1 MKNGDK
7 LFFVTK
13 EGSGSQKGLFE
24 LSGLKL
30 SEPGN
35 YPLGIDVQF
44 SFVA

>member
-1 MKNGDK
+1 MGTPS
-7 LFFVTK
+7 FFVTR

-24 LSGLKL
+24 LSCLKL